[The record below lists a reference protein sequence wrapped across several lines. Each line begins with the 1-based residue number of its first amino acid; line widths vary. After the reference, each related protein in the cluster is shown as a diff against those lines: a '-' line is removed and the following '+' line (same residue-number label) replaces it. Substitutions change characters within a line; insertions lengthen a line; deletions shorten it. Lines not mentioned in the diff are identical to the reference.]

1 METIIPHRRE
11 ARAWGTAPARR
22 RLPRSEA
29 GTSVVEYV
37 GLGAI
42 SAMLVSGVA
51 AAIDSHA
58 GDRVATAI
66 VRRLIEVIGGS

>member
-1 METIIPHRRE
+1 M
-11 ARAWGTAPARR
+11 
-22 RLPRSEA
+22 
-29 GTSVVEYV
+29 EYV
-37 GLGAI
+37 GLGAV

-66 VRRLIEVIGGS
+66 VRRLIEVIGGP